1 MLKKFKDTK
10 MSPEK
15 KVISLLFAL
24 VILMAACVY
33 THLPQ
38 FMEKQDS
45 SNNNT
50 TTVEKV
56 EEKPIEKVVEEVKT
70 ESTQNEQAEEAPKE
84 ETQTTEENLNTI
96 DEVKT
101 EEPISEEVNQV
112 VEEIEENL
120 EPLITTDKRYNR
132 TDDEKNIE
140 DLSRTAQEL
149 QIKMSSFVKENPIIF
164 KKDSFKVTGKSDE
177 TVQKVAEAL
186 KEFPN
191 IKIEVAGHTD
201 ASGKNEVNAWFSKQR
216 AKGVRA
222 RLISLGID
230 KNRIKARG
238 YGEDIPL
245 EGINKYSKENRRVE
259 FNIVE
264 E

>member
-50 TTVEKV
+50 ITTVEK
-56 EEKPIEKVVEEVKT
+56 VEEVKT
-70 ESTQNEQAEEAPKE
+70 ESTVNKQASKE
-84 ETQTTEENLNTI
+84 ETPTTEENQESTN
-96 DEVKT
+96 EVKI
-101 EEPISEEVNQV
+101 EEVEIKEEAANEEVNQV

-132 TDDEKNIE
+132 TGSEKNIE
-140 DLSRTAQEL
+140 DLSRVTQEL
-149 QIKMSSFVKENPIIF
+149 QIKMNEYVKQNPIIF
-164 KKDSFKVTGKSDE
+164 KKDSFKVTGKSDL

-201 ASGKNEVNAWFSKQR
+201 ASGKNKVNAWFSKER

-222 RLISLGID
+222 RLISLGIE
-230 KNRIKARG
+230 KKRIKARG

-245 EGINKYSKENRRVE
+245 EGLNKYSKENRRVE
-259 FNIVE
+259 FNIIE